1 MTKNTYLLNSFLEEK
16 YLETDVTVADGGSF
30 NDRFEKL
37 EEMGKGRFGH
47 VHKVVEKST
56 GQILAAKFV
65 KCIKVKD
72 KEKVKLNVVVRYR
85 YDLYYYITN
94 R

>member
-1 MTKNTYLLNSFLEEK
+1 
-16 YLETDVTVADGGSF
+16 
-30 NDRFEKL
+30 
-37 EEMGKGRFGH
+37 MGKGRFGH

-72 KEKVKLNVVVRYR
+72 KEKVKLNVVVIYR
-85 YDLYYYITN
+85 YYFITLYNQQVMDEIRIMKALHHPKLLQLATYFESPREIIMVTEW
-94 R
+94 

>member
-1 MTKNTYLLNSFLEEK
+1 M
-16 YLETDVTVADGGSF
+16 TVADGGSF
-30 NDRFEKL
+30 KDRFDIL

-72 KEKVKLNVVVRYR
+72 KEKVKLR
-85 YDLYYYITN
+85 L
-94 R
+94 